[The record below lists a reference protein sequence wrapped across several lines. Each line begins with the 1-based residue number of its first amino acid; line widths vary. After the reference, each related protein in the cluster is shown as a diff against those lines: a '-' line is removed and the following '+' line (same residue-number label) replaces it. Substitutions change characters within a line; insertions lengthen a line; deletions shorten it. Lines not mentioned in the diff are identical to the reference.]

1 MDKTALV
8 RSDRDIGG
16 LVLEALSRAKI
27 PVRLCD
33 WHHVPDID
41 EWELI
46 IATPWYDARGP
57 REANSRV
64 IKALQDAGIY
74 QDVPIL
80 RLSVRSPGDAVVKA
94 IEQELKDRKQGTI
107 HIVDLGGP
115 NGRKE
120 YSVIFAPYTGKGGA
134 VPSKR
139 LSGLEQL
146 REFLEKRLHIWRS
159 SVDEALAELDR
170 KGNASI
176 SQVQLTTR
184 EAKKLGLA

>member
-1 MDKTALV
+1 M
-8 RSDRDIGG
+8 G
-16 LVLEALSRAKI
+16 ALSRAKI
-27 PVRLCD
+27 PVTLCD
-33 WHHVPDID
+33 WHHVPDLD

-57 REANSRV
+57 HEANSRV

-80 RLSVRSPGDAVVKA
+80 RLSVRSPGDPLVKA
-94 IEQELKDRKQGTI
+94 LEKELKDRKEGVI
-107 HIVDLGGP
+107 HIVVGTKP
-115 NGRKE
+115 NGHKE
-120 YSVIFAPYTGKGGA
+120 YSVIFAPFIGRGGA

-139 LSGLEQL
+139 LFGLEQL
-146 REFLEKRLHIWRS
+146 RKFLEKRLHIWCS

-176 SQVQLTTR
+176 SQVQLTPR
-184 EAKKLGLA
+184 QAKKLGLA